1 MKRIP
6 LLFAGLLFACVN
18 VHANDDDAVRA
29 FAAAYDRAYQAGDT
43 QTVETLLAADYRVV
57 VEGAVKDR
65 AAALAEFAA
74 MDHAAITAMSTT
86 LERIHVAGE
95 LAVAVGRIHWTK
107 GEKSGGEHLTLVL
120 RREAGQWKA
129 VDEHVSDFAEDT
141 AR

>member
-6 LLFAGLLFACVN
+6 LLFAGLLCAGVN
-18 VHANDDDAVRA
+18 VHAKDDTAIRA
-29 FAAAYDRAYQAGDT
+29 FVATYDRAYQTGDT
-43 QTVETLLAADYRVV
+43 QAVETLLAADYRGV

-74 MDHAAITAMSTT
+74 MDHAAITAMSTR
-86 LERIHVAGE
+86 LERIHVAGD

-107 GEKSGGEHLTLVL
+107 GDETGGEYLTLVL